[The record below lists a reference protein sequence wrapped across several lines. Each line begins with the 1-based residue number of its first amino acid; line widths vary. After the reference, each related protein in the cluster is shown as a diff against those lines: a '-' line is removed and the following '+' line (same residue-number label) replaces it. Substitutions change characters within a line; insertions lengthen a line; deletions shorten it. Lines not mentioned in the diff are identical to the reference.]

1 MTLSRKVRTFG
12 VGLKSYLS
20 SGMTS
25 TIPMT
30 RVRVLSH
37 VALAGVRKL
46 VAGKPGWAATAPTE
60 PSIESATTTR
70 LRVNEFR
77 VIVPP
82 ICDYSEIRSGPSYE
96 PQLPANA
103 GFSGGAE
110 QREVT
115 RATASPIRRMG
126 TSMKDGW
133 R

>member
-30 RVRVLSH
+30 RLRVLSH

-46 VAGKPGWAATAPTE
+46 AAGKPGWAAAAPTV
-60 PSIESATTTR
+60 PSIRSAAITT
-70 LRVNEFR
+70 LRVNELL

-82 ICDYSEIRSGPSYE
+82 LATISRYA
-96 PQLPANA
+96 PAQRTKH
-103 GFSGGAE
+103 GFRLTPTLRGRERAARVPGALK
-110 QREVT
+110 RKFDA
-115 RATASPIRRMG
+115 RYDAAP
-126 TSMKDGW
+126 W
-133 R
+133 